1 MQTGRVNGASERGQE
16 RSSMSGQW
24 GRRPEQLAY
33 RFGRQTESHG
43 NLLSRRLAAHHV
55 PQVPAVRKI
64 VLKTAMVATDGLPSS
79 FTGFC
84 REHDL
89 TWAERRIPLPLSTH
103 VQPCSMD

>member
-1 MQTGRVNGASERGQE
+1 MKIFALGVSVQTGRVNGASERGQE

-64 VLKTAMVATDGLPSS
+64 VLKTRCTFQATCASACLYVHGEEVNIV
-79 FTGFC
+79 TQ
-84 REHDL
+84 
-89 TWAERRIPLPLSTH
+89 T
-103 VQPCSMD
+103 M